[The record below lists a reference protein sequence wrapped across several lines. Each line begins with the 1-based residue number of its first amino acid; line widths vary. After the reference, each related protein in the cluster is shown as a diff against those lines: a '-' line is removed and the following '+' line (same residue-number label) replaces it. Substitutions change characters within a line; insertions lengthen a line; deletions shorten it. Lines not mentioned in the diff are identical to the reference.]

1 MNNLLLYS
9 KKEKNCSNINKKQI
23 LTIIEKKTKIYCYNQ
38 SFYKIKCLNL
48 KHKKLIG

>member
-23 LTIIEKKTKIYCYNQ
+23 LTIIEKKQKFIVTINLFTK
-38 SFYKIKCLNL
+38 
-48 KHKKLIG
+48 

>member
-23 LTIIEKKTKIYCYNQ
+23 LTIIEKKTKIYNQ

-48 KHKKLIG
+48 KHKELIG